1 MNPSPADPR
10 SLPSRPSLEQYKKQ
24 AKELL
29 KSWKANDP
37 EAIQRIRQQHPRLA
51 KVSASDIVNARFVLA
66 DAQLIIAREHG
77 FESWSK
83 FANHIGVLTRES
95 FPDAV
100 WKAAERALIDGD
112 DSTLERLLR
121 ENDKLFRE
129 QHPPAY
135 GPEPGRLAPHYSG
148 VDARSIIVSNHHFE
162 TWARFAEYKEALK
175 DKDSPIARFEAAVD
189 AIVDGK
195 VTRLR
200 SLLRAVPDLI
210 RARSTRK
217 HNSTLLHYVG
227 ANGVEDF
234 RQKTPKNVLKITE
247 ILLDAGGDPDAI
259 ADMYGGGCTTIALVA
274 TSVHPYLA
282 GLQNVLMQVLLDR
295 GARIDQSHA
304 GGNQQSAVISCLAN
318 GRGEAAVYL
327 AERGA
332 PLDLEGA
339 AGVGRVDVVRSFI
352 NDDGTPQE
360 GVTRKQMES
369 GFIYACGWGRYN
381 VVEYLLQMGVDPG
394 AKNDQEETGLHW
406 AAVGGEIDVVKLLVE
421 RGAPVEAKD
430 RRFGNTPLA
439 WAIYGWRETPGIA
452 ERRPFEDIAGLLV
465 AAGATVRP
473 EWLVD
478 ENVSANR
485 RMLAALAGETAE
497 SLHS

>member
-1 MNPSPADPR
+1 MNSDPSDSR

-37 EAIQRIRQQHPRLA
+37 QALQRIRQHHPRAA
-51 KVSASDIVNARFVLA
+51 KLSAGFVLA
-66 DAQLIIAREHG
+66 DAQLVIAREHG
-77 FESWSK
+77 FESWPD
-83 FANHIGVLTRES
+83 FAKHLSVLTRET

-100 WKAAERALIDGD
+100 WKAAEQALIAGD

-121 ENDKLFRE
+121 DNELLFRE

-148 VDARSIIVSNHHFE
+148 ADARSIIASNHHFD
-162 TWARFAEYKEALK
+162 TWARFCEYNESLK
-175 DKDSPIARFEAAVD
+175 DKDSLVARFEAAVD
-189 AIVDGK
+189 AIVDGN
-195 VTRLR
+195 VSRLR
-200 SLLRAVPDLI
+200 RLLRATPDLI
-210 RARSTRK
+210 RARSTRR
-217 HNSTLLHYVG
+217 HHSTLLHYIG

-234 RQKTPKNVLKITE
+234 RQKTPKKLLKITE
-247 ILLDAGGDPDAI
+247 ILLDAGADPDAV
-259 ADMYGGGCTTIALVA
+259 ADMYGGGCTTIGLVA

-282 GLQNVLMQVLLDR
+282 GLQNALMQILLDR

-332 PLDLEGA
+332 PLDLVGA
-339 AGVGRVDVVRSFI
+339 AGVGRLDVVRSFFD
-352 NDDGTPQE
+352 DDGAPKE

-369 GFIYACGWGRYN
+369 GLIYACGWGRYD
-381 VVEYLLQMGVDPG
+381 VVEYLLRIGVDPG
-394 AKNDQEETGLHW
+394 AMNDQQETGLHW
-406 AAVGGEIDVVKLLVE
+406 AAVGGEVAVVKLLVE
-421 RGAPVEAKD
+421 KGAPVEARD
-430 RRFGNTPLA
+430 RRFVNTPLA
-439 WAIYGWRETPGIA
+439 WAIYGWRETSGTD
-452 ERRPFEDIAGLLV
+452 ERRPYEEIAAFLV
-465 AAGATVRP
+465 AAGAAVRP
-473 EWLVD
+473 KWLVD
-478 ENVSANR
+478 ESVSGNS
-485 RMLAALAGETAE
+485 RMLAALSGGSAE